1 MQFKRIVLIGL
12 ASTSIA
18 ACEQEPATFTNVERN
33 FLVTGPRENVER
45 FVRLQEA
52 LSPPLKTWP
61 ISDLSDGRA
70 QATVTIP
77 ADHTAEDVVH
87 TTREAIAAGLT
98 WWFRDIRPAETASLR
113 RTTELLRE
121 PREAKMLNDMASE

>member
-1 MQFKRIVLIGL
+1 MRLKRMIVIGL

-18 ACEQEPATFTNVERN
+18 ACEQAPATITDVERN
-33 FLVTGPRENVER
+33 FMVTGPREDVER
-45 FVRLQEA
+45 FVQLQEA

-70 QATVTIP
+70 SATVTIP
-77 ADHTAEDVVH
+77 ADYTAEDVVH

-98 WWFRDIRPAETASLR
+98 WWFPDIRPAEMVTL
-113 RTTELLRE
+113 
-121 PREAKMLNDMASE
+121 P

>member
-1 MQFKRIVLIGL
+1 MQFKRMILIGL
-12 ASTSIA
+12 AWTSVA
-18 ACEQEPATFTNVERN
+18 ACAQEPAPVANVERN
-33 FLVTGPRENVER
+33 LMVTGPREDVER

-70 QATVTIP
+70 SATVTIP
-77 ADHTAEDVVH
+77 AEHSAEDVVH

-98 WWFRDIRPAETASLR
+98 WWFPDIRPAE
-113 RTTELLRE
+113 
-121 PREAKMLNDMASE
+121 MANLP

>member
-1 MQFKRIVLIGL
+1 MQFKRMILIGL
-12 ASTSIA
+12 ASTSLT
-18 ACEQEPATFTNVERN
+18 ACKQEPATITNVERN
-33 FLVTGPRENVER
+33 FMVTGPREDVER

-52 LSPPLKTWP
+52 LNPPLKTWG

-77 ADHTAEDVVH
+77 ADHTAEEVVH

-98 WWFRDIRPAETASLR
+98 WWFPDIRPTETASLG

-121 PREAKMLNDMASE
+121 PRDAH

>member
-1 MQFKRIVLIGL
+1 MQFNRLILIGL

-18 ACEQEPATFTNVERN
+18 ACEQRPAASTSVERN
-33 FLVTGPRENVER
+33 FMVTGPREDVER

-61 ISDLSDGRA
+61 IGDLSGGRT
-70 QATVTIP
+70 QATLTIP
-77 ADHTAEDVVH
+77 ADYTAEEVAH

-98 WWFRDIRPAETASLR
+98 WWFPDIRPEETATLR
-113 RTTELLRE
+113 RTTDLFESR
-121 PREAKMLNDMASE
+121 PRKQS